1 MVIKRILSQ
10 FNPQRKHE
18 ADIETNTADAVRKEG
33 EFLLDS
39 DNSKFE
45 LRLLENEVA
54 LFVLSFAGLLVNGKV

>member
-18 ADIETNTADAVRKEG
+18 ADIETNTADAVRK